1 MKKTKLI
8 IEKAFVDLQN
18 SIEKIPNLTADAKK
32 KLDNGLE
39 NAKKD
44 AVKEATPTTIDNR
57 IYIGAI
63 IVLGIVLISVT
74 IGALLLSLRGLEI
87 PEIIIAL
94 GSASVGA
101 IAGLLSNPGK

>member
-1 MKKTKLI
+1 
-8 IEKAFVDLQN
+8 
-18 SIEKIPNLTADAKK
+18 
-32 KLDNGLE
+32 
-39 NAKKD
+39 
-44 AVKEATPTTIDNR
+44 EATPTNIDNR